1 MAARHGVALRTA
13 TLRRLEQTTSVTKR
27 AQSLQ
32 TSRRTEPWA

>member
-1 MAARHGVALRTA
+1 MMARRGAALRTA
-13 TLRRLEQTTSVTKR
+13 TLRRLEQMTSVTKP